1 VTADWA
7 RFYDDLAD
15 DYDAM
20 TAGAAWSPN
29 DGAAGLLAPLGLA
42 PARILDLGAGTG
54 QTARMLRDMH
64 PGARLTLV
72 EPSHGMLALA
82 GRKLPGARL
91 VLDDAAGFLSRTDET
106 WDLIAALGFL
116 ELVPDMYDVLRLA
129 ASRLAPG
136 GHLVVSH
143 EPLLDGPAVQA
154 RPRSLVGGSLAVHRR
169 RSEDVERHAASYGL
183 ERVVSE
189 EVAAF
194 ERTDGEGP
202 AVYELVVWRRAA
214 ASSGG

>member
-29 DGAAGLLAPLGLA
+29 DGAAGLLAPLGLT

-82 GRKLPGARL
+82 GRKLPGARV

-116 ELVPDMYDVLRLA
+116 ELVPDLVELLRLA
-129 ASRLAPG
+129 AGRLAPG

-143 EPLLDGPAVQA
+143 EPLLDDGSVQA
-154 RPRSLVGGSLAVHRR
+154 SPVSVVGGEHRVRRHRR
-169 RSEDVERHAASYGL
+169 EEVERRAASYGL
-183 ERVVSE
+183 RRIASHEGF
-189 EVAAF
+189 AF
-194 ERTDGEGP
+194 ERSDDGP
-202 AVYELVVWRRAA
+202 TVYELVVWRADDT
-214 ASSGG
+214 